1 MVMIVY
7 RIEEGIV
14 VQHGDQWYLMDYIG
28 WDELTGMESMFAFLQ
43 DRIQQSIPEQH
54 KPDLSSLLPPIGTQ
68 EVWAAGVTYFKS
80 RTARME
86 ESSSAGGSD
95 FYDRVY
101 HADRPELFMKA
112 TAQRVRA
119 HGDLLALRA
128 DSTWMVPEPELTLLI
143 SPKGRIQGYTVGND
157 LSCRDIEGENP
168 LYLPQAKTFDGCAAL
183 GPGVWVTEDPIPEH
197 TEIHLRILRAGT
209 LVFEGKTHVDQ
220 MKKKP
225 ADLVRYLYHSCS
237 FPAGAYLMTG
247 TGIVPPDD
255 FTLTSGDEIQ
265 ITIEPIGTLI
275 NTVE

>member
-1 MVMIVY
+1 MIVY
-7 RIEEGIV
+7 KVEKGIV
-14 VQHGDQWYLMDYIG
+14 THHDEKWYLMDYIG
-28 WDELTGMESMFAFLQ
+28 WDELVGMESMYGFLV
-43 DRIQQSIPEQH
+43 DRIRQSVAETSP
-54 KPDLSSLLPPIGTQ
+54 PDLTDLLPPIGTQ

-112 TAQRVRA
+112 TAHRVQA
-119 HGDLLALRA
+119 HGTAMKLRE
-128 DSTWMVPEPELTLLI
+128 DSAWNVPEPELTLLI

-157 LSCRDIEGENP
+157 LSSRDIEGENP
-168 LYLPQAKTFDGCAAL
+168 LYLPQAKTFDGCAAI
-183 GPGVWVTEDPIPEH
+183 GPGVWVTETPIADN
-197 TEIHLRILRAGT
+197 TEISLSILRNGE
-209 LVFEGKTHVDQ
+209 VHFEGKTELSQ

-225 ADLVRYLYHSCS
+225 GDLVKYLYHSCS

-247 TGIVPPDD
+247 TGIVPGDT
-255 FTLTSGDEIQ
+255 FTLQSGDEVQ

-275 NTVE
+275 NTIE